1 MKRQI
6 LIIEDHKTL
15 NKLIANELEG
25 NYKVDSAYN
34 WKQAQEYL
42 DTNEPDVII
51 SDLKLPD
58 VWVCDHIEYLI
69 NIAPTILL
77 TAYADVNDAVKAIK
91 TGVSEY
97 LVKPVLPEKL
107 TLTIEKIIKTNE
119 LQFDYHFFKKN
130 LKNSH
135 GNYTMIGDTEKF
147 NKVQKLILA
156 VAPSDASVLITGE
169 SGTGKEL
176 IARHIHENSTRAS
189 RNFVAVDC
197 CTIADNMFESE
208 LFGHE
213 KGSFTGADRQKKGL
227 IEEAKGGSLFLDE
240 IGEIDPKIQVK
251 LLRVIETRTFR
262 RVGSNKTLNSDV
274 RIISATNRQNLL
286 ELGDSGD
293 FRSDLYYRLNVFS
306 IVAPPLRERREDIK
320 LLANFFLKNHQFSQR
335 IDKNFTN
342 ESIKKLNLYDWP
354 GNIRELKNVVERA
367 IILSGNSQKVKK
379 QHLAFDIKENKDNK
393 DNALGVSFSKDMSLD
408 DLTREYL
415 TILIDRFSGHRHKIA
430 DVLGISE
437 RSVYRMIKR
446 YNLNEQEL

>member
-15 NKLIANELEG
+15 NKLIANELES
-25 NYKVDSAYN
+25 NYKVNSAYS

-42 DTNEPDVII
+42 DTNEPDIII

-58 VWVCDHIEYLI
+58 AWVCDHIEYLI
-69 NIAPTILL
+69 NMAPTILL
-77 TAYADVNDAVKAIK
+77 TAYANVNDAVKAIK
-91 TGVSEY
+91 AGVSEY
-97 LVKPVLPEKL
+97 LVKPVSPEKL
-107 TLTIEKIIKTNE
+107 ALTIEKIIKNNE

-130 LKNSH
+130 LKNSQ

-147 NKVQKLILA
+147 NEVKKLILA

-176 IARHIHENSTRAS
+176 IARHVHENSTRAN

-197 CTIADNMFESE
+197 CTIAENMFESE

-213 KGSFTGADRQKKGL
+213 KGSFTGADKQKKGL
-227 IEEAKGGSLFLDE
+227 IEEARGGSLFLDE
-240 IGEIDPKIQVK
+240 IGEIDPKIQTK

-262 RVGSNKTLNSDV
+262 RLGSNKTLNSDV

-286 ELGDSGD
+286 ELGDSGE

-306 IVAPPLRERREDIK
+306 IVAPPLRDRPKDIK
-320 LLANFFLKNHQFSQR
+320 LLANFFLKNHKFSQR
-335 IDKNFTN
+335 IDKKFTDA
-342 ESIKKLNLYDWP
+342 SIKKLNLYDWP

-367 IILSGNSQKVKK
+367 IILSGDSQRVKE
-379 QHLAFDIKENKDNK
+379 QHLAFDIKENKKNK
-393 DNALGVSFSKDMSLD
+393 ETILGVSFSKDISLD
-408 DLTREYL
+408 DLTCEYL
-415 TILIDRFSGHRHKIA
+415 TILLDRFSGHRHKIA
-430 DVLGISE
+430 DVLGVSE
-437 RSVYRMIKR
+437 RNVYRMIKR
-446 YNLNEQEL
+446 YNLHE